1 MERKEHIISLLVKNE
16 PDVLARIAG
25 ALGGKGYN
33 IESLCVNA
41 TADYRVSKI
50 ILTTRG
56 NAATLNRI
64 EKLLNKQIDVI
75 QVDVVNLDGFVQ
87 KELTLAKI
95 KISEEFRS
103 KLAVD
108 IDSHKWK
115 VVWLDGDYLILEITA
130 DKEEMDQILAHLSQL
145 GMVDYTRTGTI
156 VIGR

>member
-50 ILTTRG
+50 VLTTRG

-95 KISEEFRS
+95 KVSEEFRS

-115 VVWLDGDYLILEITA
+115 VVWLDGDYLILEVTA

>member
-1 MERKEHIISLLVKNE
+1 MEKKEHIISLLVKNE
-16 PDVLARIAG
+16 PDVLSRIAG

-41 TADYRVSKI
+41 TADYKISKI
-50 ILTTRG
+50 VLTTRG

-64 EKLLNKQIDVI
+64 EKLLNKLIDVI
-75 QVDVVNLDGFVQ
+75 QVDIVDADRFVQ

-103 KLAVD
+103 KLAGD

-115 VVWLDGDYLILEITA
+115 VVWLNGDYLIVEVTA
-130 DKEEMDQILAHLSQL
+130 DKDEMDQILSHLSEL

-156 VIGR
+156 VVER

>member
-130 DKEEMDQILAHLSQL
+130 DNEEMDQILAHLSQL

>member
-1 MERKEHIISLLVKNE
+1 MEKKEHIISMLVKNE
-16 PDVLARIAG
+16 PDVLSRISG

-41 TADYRVSKI
+41 TADYQISKI

-56 NAATLNRI
+56 NAVTLNRI
-64 EKLLNKQIDVI
+64 EKLLNKLIDVI
-75 QVDVVNLDGFVQ
+75 QVDIVNPEKFVQ

-95 KISEEFRS
+95 KITEEFRS

-115 VVWLDGDYLILEITA
+115 VVWLDGDYLIVEVTA
-130 DKEEMDQILAHLSQL
+130 DKDEMDQILSHLSEL

-156 VIGR
+156 VIER

>member
-1 MERKEHIISLLVKNE
+1 MEKKEHIISLLVKNE
-16 PDVLARIAG
+16 PDVLSRISG
-25 ALGGKGYN
+25 VLGGKGYN
-33 IESLCVNA
+33 IDSLCVNA
-41 TADYRVSKI
+41 TADHRISKI
-50 ILTTRG
+50 VLTTRG

-95 KISEEFRS
+95 KVAEEFRS

-115 VVWLDGDYLILEITA
+115 VVWLDGDYLILEVTA

-145 GMVDYTRTGTI
+145 GMVEYTRTGTI

>member
-41 TADYRVSKI
+41 TADYRISKI

-64 EKLLNKQIDVI
+64 EKLLNKLIDVI
-75 QVDVVNLDGFVQ
+75 QVDVVNLDRFVQ

-95 KISEEFRS
+95 KISEEFRA

-108 IDSHKWK
+108 IDSYKWK
-115 VVWLDGDYLILEITA
+115 VVWLDGNYLIVEVTA
-130 DKEEMDQILAHLSQL
+130 DKDEMDKILSHLSEL
-145 GMVDYTRTGTI
+145 GMVEYTRTGTI
-156 VIGR
+156 VIER

>member
-1 MERKEHIISLLVKNE
+1 MERKEHIIALMVKNE

-64 EKLLNKQIDVI
+64 EKLLNKLIDVI
-75 QVDVVNLDGFVQ
+75 QVDVVHFDRFVH

-95 KISEEFRS
+95 KITEEYRS

-108 IDSHKWK
+108 IDSYKWK

-130 DKEEMDQILAHLSQL
+130 DQDDMDQILSHLSQL

-156 VIGR
+156 VIER

>member
-41 TADYRVSKI
+41 TADYKVSKI

-56 NAATLNRI
+56 NPATLNRI
-64 EKLLNKQIDVI
+64 EKLLNKLIDVI
-75 QVDVVNLDGFVQ
+75 QVDVVHLDRFVQ

-95 KISEEFRS
+95 KITEECRS

-108 IDSHKWK
+108 IDSYKWK

-130 DKEEMDQILAHLSQL
+130 DQDEMDQILAHLSQL
-145 GMVDYTRTGTI
+145 GLVDYTRTGTI
-156 VIGR
+156 VVER